1 MDGYGSG
8 QKSGKGQ
15 PGSLRQMTPGP
26 YCSPLLPFAAGQ
38 LYVYLP
44 ELEALARCH
53 CRGGGRLLHQLPQ
66 AHTPSPLNGRVWE
79 AALRTHP
86 DHDYARYIVQ
96 GIQEGF
102 RIGFHEGQLSLRPAI
117 RNIPSAYEQPQIVDK
132 YLQAE
137 CAQGRVLG
145 PLPPPPIP
153 ELHISR
159 FGVIPKRSQPGKWR
173 LIVDLSAPDE
183 HSVNAGIPTEL
194 CSLRYPSLDAAARLI
209 MTQGRG
215 ALMSKLDIK
224 EAYRMVPVH
233 PDDWFLLGMRWRGAY
248 YIDTRLPF
256 GLRSAPK
263 IFTALADALQWILL
277 QRGLPNLLHYL
288 DDFLFVESP
297 GAPGVALE
305 VACSTCAALGVPI
318 APEKLEG
325 PTTCVTF
332 LGIELDSSHLVA
344 RLPADKLARVQH
356 LVAEWGD
363 KKVCTKRELLSL
375 IGILQHAATVVR
387 FGRFF
392 LRRMIDLS
400 TSVREMHHH
409 IRLNRAFRADLQ
421 WWALFAPR
429 WNGSSFLL
437 PALQAHPDITV
448 YSDASGSWGY
458 GAWTGPLWFQG
469 QWPASW
475 ATANITVKELLPIV
489 LAAAVWGPG
498 WCGKA
503 VEFQCDNQAIVS
515 TVNYGRT
522 HEPKV
527 AHFLRG
533 LALFAMEFGFHVR
546 AAHIAGIDNV
556 AADALSRNHMPT
568 FLAQTPQAHPHP
580 TVIPEDLQV
589 VFLQQ
594 QPDWLSSEWRQ
605 RCRSFLQQ
613 AWLTPQLRP
622 TL

>member
-26 YCSPLLPFAAGQ
+26 YCSPLLPSAAGQ

-297 GAPGVALE
+297 GAPGVAPGGGMFHVCRSGCTHCPRETGGPDYLCHLPWNRAGLITFGGQ
-305 VACSTCAALGVPI
+305 VTGGQTCTGPAFGSGVGRQESLYEARALVPDWDLATCGYCGQIWPFFPATHDRPVHIGTGDAPPHSAEPGVSR
-318 APEKLEG
+318 G
-325 PTTCVTF
+325 PTVVGTIRAQVEWQQF
-332 LGIELDSSHLVA
+332 LTSSSAGAPGHH
-344 RLPADKLARVQH
+344 RLFGCLRV
-356 LVAEWGD
+356 LG
-363 KKVCTKRELLSL
+363 
-375 IGILQHAATVVR
+375 
-387 FGRFF
+387 
-392 LRRMIDLS
+392 LRCMD
-400 TSVREMHHH
+400 
-409 IRLNRAFRADLQ
+409 
-421 WWALFAPR
+421 
-429 WNGSSFLL
+429 
-437 PALQAHPDITV
+437 
-448 YSDASGSWGY
+448 
-458 GAWTGPLWFQG
+458 
-469 QWPASW
+469 
-475 ATANITVKELLPIV
+475 
-489 LAAAVWGPG
+489 
-498 WCGKA
+498 
-503 VEFQCDNQAIVS
+503 
-515 TVNYGRT
+515 
-522 HEPKV
+522 
-527 AHFLRG
+527 
-533 LALFAMEFGFHVR
+533 
-546 AAHIAGIDNV
+546 
-556 AADALSRNHMPT
+556 
-568 FLAQTPQAHPHP
+568 
-580 TVIPEDLQV
+580 
-589 VFLQQ
+589 
-594 QPDWLSSEWRQ
+594 
-605 RCRSFLQQ
+605 
-613 AWLTPQLRP
+613 RP
-622 TL
+622 TMVPGSVASLLGHS

>member
-1 MDGYGSG
+1 MATGLG
-8 QKSGKGQ
+8 KS
-15 PGSLRQMTPGP
+15 
-26 YCSPLLPFAAGQ
+26 
-38 LYVYLP
+38 
-44 ELEALARCH
+44 
-53 CRGGGRLLHQLPQ
+53 
-66 AHTPSPLNGRVWE
+66 RV
-79 AALRTHP
+79 R
-86 DHDYARYIVQ
+86 
-96 GIQEGF
+96 
-102 RIGFHEGQLSLRPAI
+102 
-117 RNIPSAYEQPQIVDK
+117 
-132 YLQAE
+132 
-137 CAQGRVLG
+137 
-145 PLPPPPIP
+145 P

-332 LGIELDSSHLVA
+332 VGIELDSSHLVA

-489 LAAAVWGPG
+489 LAAAV
-498 WCGKA
+498 
-503 VEFQCDNQAIVS
+503 
-515 TVNYGRT
+515 
-522 HEPKV
+522 
-527 AHFLRG
+527 
-533 LALFAMEFGFHVR
+533 
-546 AAHIAGIDNV
+546 
-556 AADALSRNHMPT
+556 
-568 FLAQTPQAHPHP
+568 
-580 TVIPEDLQV
+580 
-589 VFLQQ
+589 
-594 QPDWLSSEWRQ
+594 
-605 RCRSFLQQ
+605 
-613 AWLTPQLRP
+613 
-622 TL
+622 

>member
-26 YCSPLLPFAAGQ
+26 YCSPLLPSAAGQ

-392 LRRMIDLS
+392 PATHDRP
-400 TSVREMHHH
+400 VH
-409 IRLNRAFRADLQ
+409 IGTGD
-421 WWALFAPR
+421 APPH
-429 WNGSSFLL
+429 S
-437 PALQAHPDITV
+437 A
-448 YSDASGSWGY
+448 
-458 GAWTGPLWFQG
+458 
-469 QWPASW
+469 
-475 ATANITVKELLPIV
+475 E
-489 LAAAVWGPG
+489 PG
-498 WCGKA
+498 
-503 VEFQCDNQAIVS
+503 VS
-515 TVNYGRT
+515 
-522 HEPKV
+522 
-527 AHFLRG
+527 RG
-533 LALFAMEFGFHVR
+533 
-546 AAHIAGIDNV
+546 
-556 AADALSRNHMPT
+556 
-568 FLAQTPQAHPHP
+568 P
-580 TVIPEDLQV
+580 TVVGTIRAQV
-589 VFLQQ
+589 EWQQFLT
-594 QPDWLSSEWRQ
+594 SSSAGAPGHHRLFGCLRVLGL
-605 RCRSFLQQ
+605 RCMD
-613 AWLTPQLRP
+613 RP
-622 TL
+622 TMVPGSVASLLGHS